1 MREALSGKSSPDR
14 SLSPA
19 TSPTL
24 SPTPSLRGER
34 DYVDGSCSPTASPT
48 AAAEH
53 APDRLR
59 LALDRHVGTP
69 FDSPSQRADAP
80 TDSLAPSPDALE
92 SHDTLSPMIAHVPR
106 GGSATLRPVRN
117 GGVVQQLS
125 FCKGATGS
133 DADGVGA
140 SWAGIDRTSGPLA
153 TGALAGGSDAG
164 GGLRAGGA
172 DGASA
177 NGDAADPGG
186 SSATSPPAAA
196 ERPSRFA
203 SKPSPLRLPNA
214 FGLEVTLTLTLSII
228 LTLTLT
234 LTLTFTPS
242 LTPT

>member
-1 MREALSGKSSPDR
+1 VREALSGKSSPDR

-80 TDSLAPSPDALE
+80 TDSLAPSPDKLE
-92 SHDTLSPMIAHVPR
+92 SHDTLSPMIAPVPR
-106 GGSATLRPVRN
+106 GAAATLRPVRN

-125 FCKGATGS
+125 FCKGATAS
-133 DADGVGA
+133 EDSVGA
-140 SWAGIDRTSGPLA
+140 GWAGIDRTSGPLA

-177 NGDAADPGG
+177 NGGAADPGG
-186 SSATSPPAAA
+186 ASAASPPAP
-196 ERPSRFA
+196 PSRFA
-203 SKPSPLRLPNA
+203 SRPSPLRLPNA
-214 FGLEVTLTLTLSII
+214 FGLEVTLTLTL
-228 LTLTLT
+228 TQ
-234 LTLTFTPS
+234 PQ
-242 LTPT
+242 PQP